1 MDSERPKLRFG
12 KPDLGFEKPQLRSGR
27 PYSGS
32 DRPDLKLKILF
43 LYENILCNLSNERT
57 IYSGIQICFL
67 KRLSDNPINFE
78 CKVR

>member
-57 IYSGIQICFL
+57 IIKEFKYAF
-67 KRLSDNPINFE
+67 
-78 CKVR
+78 